1 MPSASGYISEPMMP
15 PTSSPYFA
23 MLFMSRHIRCLV
35 VLLSVVCALAVSAQ
49 RRVTPVSTPPPV
61 SATTQERTPKAAD
74 RTNVVSRTDSHG
86 NIILVDT
93 ISGSEFN
100 DTIVIERPP
109 QHIYPKLNGTTV
121 GLNILDPV
129 MRLLGQDYG
138 GVDVWGQLSIYNR
151 YFPTLTIGAGTSD
164 FTPDGNNFTFKSP
177 IAPYF
182 KLGCAY
188 NMFYNSN
195 PDYQFQV
202 GLMYGFSAFS
212 YKVTDV
218 TVTDSYWQET
228 SHFTIPSTSTSAG
241 WLEITFGVKVKIAG
255 PWSLGWNVKY
265 HKILHE
271 GAARSGKPVY
281 IPGYGKRG
289 NALALGFSL
298 MYTLPWPV
306 KSAKTADTADEVEHM

>member
-1 MPSASGYISEPMMP
+1 
-15 PTSSPYFA
+15 
-23 MLFMSRHIRCLV
+23 MSRFIRCLAV
-35 VLLSVVCALAVSAQ
+35 MLFVAISLAVSAQ
-49 RRVTPVSTPPPV
+49 RRVTPVTTRPPV
-61 SATTQERTPKAAD
+61 SSSAVQKEPKAAD
-74 RTNVVSRTDSHG
+74 RTNVVSRTDSQG
-86 NIILVDT
+86 NVILVDT
-93 ISGSEFN
+93 LLGSEFA

-109 QHIYPKLNGTTV
+109 QHIYPKWNGTTV
-121 GLNILDPV
+121 GLNLLDPF
-129 MRLLGQDYG
+129 MRLVGQDYG
-138 GVDVWGQLSIYNR
+138 GVDLWGQVSIYNR
-151 YFPTLTIGAGTSD
+151 YFPTLTIGAGSSD
-164 FTPDGNNFTFKSP
+164 FTPDGNNFTYSSSL
-177 IAPYF
+177 APYF

-218 TVTDSYWQET
+218 TVTDGYWQES
-228 SHFTIPSTSTSAG
+228 SHFAIPSTSTTAG

-265 HKILHE
+265 HAILHE
-271 GAARSGKPVY
+271 GVARSGKPIY

-298 MYTLPWPV
+298 MYTIPWPV
-306 KSAKTADTADEVEHM
+306 KPGKPVATVGEAELM